1 MLVGFAASSRTL
13 RHALL
18 FIYKLVVQHLKK
30 TQMKRL
36 TVIILLFSI
45 NTFAQNGNFEKWQ
58 ELANKDI
65 NLQPEFGGAEKNESQ
80 IKADNDFIEEILK
93 HYDNKQE
100 ASKKMTELGFQYLY
114 ERRDFQT
121 AMKRFNQAY
130 LLEPNNADIY
140 YGYGTVYF
148 NLDAMEKA
156 REQFDK
162 GLLKNPKHSKM
173 LTDYGTTYL
182 GDYYNSVNTDPKE
195 AIEKLDNS
203 VKYLEKSYS
212 IDEKN
217 SDTIY
222 KLSIINMYLGNCKK
236 ANKYLEKA
244 DKMKNPNIT
253 EEFKAK
259 LKQKC
264 G

>member
-1 MLVGFAASSRTL
+1 
-13 RHALL
+13 
-18 FIYKLVVQHLKK
+18 
-30 TQMKRL
+30 MKIL
-36 TVIILLFSI
+36 TVIILIFSI
-45 NTFAQNGNFEKWQ
+45 HTFAQNGNFEKWQ
-58 ELANKDI
+58 ELANNDI
-65 NLQPEFGGAEKNESQ
+65 NLQPEFGDAEKTESQ
-80 IKADNDFIEEILK
+80 IKADNDFMEEILK
-93 HYDNKQE
+93 HYDNKQD

-114 ERRDFQT
+114 ERRDLQT

-148 NLDAMEKA
+148 NLGAMENA
-156 REQFDK
+156 RKQFDK
-162 GLLKNPKHSKM
+162 GLLINPKHSKM

-182 GDYYNSVNTDPKE
+182 GDYYNTVNSNPEKAKE
-195 AIEKLDNS
+195 NLENS
-203 VKYLEKSYS
+203 VQYLEKSYL
-212 IDEKN
+212 IDDEN

-222 KLSIINMYLGNCKK
+222 KLSIINMYLGNCKN
-236 ANKYLEKA
+236 ANKYLNKA

-253 EEFKAK
+253 EEFKAE

>member
-1 MLVGFAASSRTL
+1 
-13 RHALL
+13 
-18 FIYKLVVQHLKK
+18 
-30 TQMKRL
+30 MKIL
-36 TVIILLFSI
+36 TAIILLFAI
-45 NTFAQNGNFEKWQ
+45 NISAQNPNFEKWQ
-58 ELANKDI
+58 ELANNDI
-65 NLQPEFGGAEKNESQ
+65 NLQPEFGDLEKNESQ

-93 HYDNKQE
+93 HYDNKQD
-100 ASKKMTELGFQYLY
+100 ASKKMTELGFQYIY
-114 ERRDFQT
+114 ERRDLQT

-130 LLEPNNADIY
+130 LLEPKNADIY
-140 YGYGTVYF
+140 YGYGTIYF
-148 NLDAMEKA
+148 NLGAMESA

-162 GLLKNPKHSKM
+162 GLLINPNHSKM

-182 GDYYNSVNTDPKE
+182 GDYYNLVNTNP
-195 AIEKLDNS
+195 EKAVENLNNA
-203 VKYLEKSYS
+203 VKYLEKAYS

-222 KLSIINMYLGNCKK
+222 KLSIINMYLGDCKK
-236 ANKYLEKA
+236 ANKYLDKA

-253 EEFKAK
+253 EKFKAE

>member
-1 MLVGFAASSRTL
+1 
-13 RHALL
+13 
-18 FIYKLVVQHLKK
+18 
-30 TQMKRL
+30 MKIL
-36 TVIILLFSI
+36 TVIILLFAI
-45 NTFAQNGNFEKWQ
+45 NVSAQNPNFEKWQ
-58 ELANKDI
+58 ELANNDI
-65 NLQPEFGGAEKNESQ
+65 NLQPEFGDLEKNESQ

-93 HYDNKQE
+93 HYDNKQD
-100 ASKKMTELGFQYLY
+100 ASKKMTELGFQYIY
-114 ERRDFQT
+114 ERRDLQT

-130 LLEPNNADIY
+130 LLEPKNADIY
-140 YGYGTVYF
+140 YGYGTIYF
-148 NLDAMEKA
+148 NLGAMESA

-162 GLLKNPKHSKM
+162 GLLINPNHSKM

-182 GDYYNSVNTDPKE
+182 GDYYNLVNTNP
-195 AIEKLDNS
+195 EKATENLNNS
-203 VKYLEKSYS
+203 VKYLEKAYS

-222 KLSIINMYLGNCKK
+222 KLSIINMYLGDCKK
-236 ANKYLEKA
+236 ANKYLDKA

-253 EEFKAK
+253 EEVKAE

>member
-1 MLVGFAASSRTL
+1 
-13 RHALL
+13 
-18 FIYKLVVQHLKK
+18 
-30 TQMKRL
+30 MKIL

-58 ELANKDI
+58 ELANNDI
-65 NLQPEFGGAEKNESQ
+65 NLQPEFGSAEKNESQ

-93 HYDNKQE
+93 HYDNKQD

-114 ERRDFQT
+114 ERRDLQT

-130 LLEPNNADIY
+130 LLEPKNADIY

-148 NLDAMEKA
+148 NLGAMEKA

-162 GLLKNPKHSKM
+162 GLLINPNHSKM

-182 GDYYNSVNTDPKE
+182 GDYYNTLNSNPEKAKENLEKSVQ
-195 AIEKLDNS
+195 
-203 VKYLEKSYS
+203 YLEKSYS
-212 IDEKN
+212 IDDEN

-222 KLSIINMYLGNCKK
+222 KLSILNMYLGNCKK

-253 EEFKAK
+253 EEFKAE
-259 LKQKC
+259 LKQNC
-264 G
+264 E

>member
-1 MLVGFAASSRTL
+1 
-13 RHALL
+13 
-18 FIYKLVVQHLKK
+18 
-30 TQMKRL
+30 MKIL
-36 TVIILLFSI
+36 IVIILLFSI

-58 ELANKDI
+58 ELANNDI
-65 NLQPEFGGAEKNESQ
+65 NLQPEFGGVKKNESQ

-93 HYDNKQE
+93 HYDNKKD
-100 ASKKMTELGFQYLY
+100 ASEKTTALGFRYLY
-114 ERRDFQT
+114 ERRDLQT

-130 LLEPNNADIY
+130 LLEPKNADIY

-148 NLDAMEKA
+148 NLGAMEKA

-162 GLLKNPKHSKM
+162 GLSINPNHPKM

-182 GDYYNSVNTDPKE
+182 GDYYNTVNSNPKKAKE
-195 AIEKLDNS
+195 NLKNS

-212 IDEKN
+212 IDERN

-236 ANKYLEKA
+236 ANKYLDKA

-253 EEFKAK
+253 EEFKAE